1 MFMLV
6 KEILSRRDTLR
17 NYLSAL
23 KRSIVQ
29 CELYMHDE
37 EMIQHLQSLKAEVEK
52 EYDEINKAL
61 KPFEDLEM

>member
-1 MFMLV
+1 MLV
-6 KEILSRRDTLR
+6 KEILFRRDSLR

-23 KRSIVQ
+23 QRSIVQ

-37 EMIQHLQSLKAEVEK
+37 EMLHHLQSLKTEVEK
-52 EYDEINKAL
+52 EYSEINSAL

>member
-1 MFMLV
+1 MLV

-17 NYLSAL
+17 NYLSSL

-37 EMIQHLQSLKAEVEK
+37 EMLEHLNGLKAEVEK
-52 EYDEINKAL
+52 EYNEINSAL
-61 KPFEDLEM
+61 KPFEELEM